1 MVVRTTEWANAE
13 ARSPRGGSEVRVSTQ
28 TGGGTEADRS
38 EAAAVTAL
46 AVRAAAAYGRPDL
59 AASLAAARDRL
70 ADTGARVLV
79 VGDFKQGKSALV
91 GELVGIPVCPVH
103 DDVATRLPTVVRH
116 GAETTATLVGSTSV
130 GNPTDTVD
138 AVEVRRAV
146 GAADLARAVTG
157 DLPADPGAAWTAAEV
172 TVPDGLPADGLVLVD
187 TPGESGPRS
196 ARGLAVRAGFPEAHA
211 VVVVSDASRELTAPE
226 IALIRAAATQCG
238 TVLVALT
245 KVDLHPR
252 WREVRDLDRR
262 HLAAHG
268 LDVAVLPVS
277 ATLHAH
283 ARRLRDQGDAGA
295 DAVAAE
301 SGVPAL
307 AERLRERVADPAGA
321 RLAVGVLD
329 HVARAVAEMGA
340 ALEAERVGLEDPEGA
355 REMAADLATARD
367 RAAELKERSARWQQT
382 LGDGVSD
389 LVSDIDWDLRDRMR
403 HVVRAAEEALDA
415 ADPGASWDTFA
426 PWLTE
431 EIGEAV
437 ATTFV
442 WAGERTWRLAE
453 RVAEHF
459 ALSGDEVRGRL
470 PGAPV
475 GALPAA
481 GRSDGVG
488 PESPVEQTMP
498 GGMLVR
504 AELPAVPGIEAPELE
519 RIGFANGIVVGMRGS
534 YGGVLMVGMVTTLSG
549 LALINPLSVGAGVL
563 LGSKTVHDERKRALQ
578 RRRAESKQAVRR
590 HADEVLHLAGKRS
603 RDLLRDVQ
611 RTLRDHFTAQAETLA
626 RSVAEAVTAAA
637 AAEEIATNQRER
649 RLRDVRAE
657 LGRIDLL
664 AERVQTCRA
673 AFAVA
678 ADVSG
683 PTSHGPDE
691 RLVRD
696 DRRHERVVRSGAPQP
711 LAHSGTAP

>member
-1 MVVRTTEWANAE
+1 V
-13 ARSPRGGSEVRVSTQ
+13 GTQ
-28 TGGGTEADRS
+28 TGGGTEASRR

-46 AVRAAAAYGRPDL
+46 AVRAASAYGRPDL
-59 AASLAAARDRL
+59 AADLAAARDRL

-91 GELVGIPVCPVH
+91 GELVGTPVCPVH

-116 GAETTATLVGSTSV
+116 GAETTAILVGSRD
-130 GNPTDTVD
+130 GAADTPDD
-138 AVEVRRAV
+138 AEVRRAV

-157 DLPADPGAAWTAAEV
+157 ELPADPGATWTAAEV

-226 IALIRAAATQCG
+226 IALIRAAAEQCG
-238 TVLVALT
+238 TVVVALT

-268 LDVAVLPVS
+268 LDVEVVPVS

-283 ARRLRDQGDAGA
+283 ARRLRERGEAGA
-295 DAVAAE
+295 DAVAVE

-307 AERLRERVADPAGA
+307 ADRLRAQVADPAGA
-321 RLAVGVLD
+321 GLAVGVLD
-329 HVARAVAEMGA
+329 RVAHAVTEMGA
-340 ALEAERVGLEDPEGA
+340 ALETERVGLEDPERA
-355 REMAADLATARD
+355 REVAADLTAARD
-367 RAAELKERSARWQQT
+367 RAGELKERSARWQQT
-382 LGDGVSD
+382 LADGVSD

-442 WAGERTWRLAE
+442 WAGERTWWLAE

-459 ALSGDEVRGRL
+459 ALSGDDVRGRL
-470 PGAPV
+470 PGVP
-475 GALPAA
+475 GALALERGEGPE
-481 GRSDGVG
+481 

-498 GGMLVR
+498 GGMVVR
-504 AELPAVPGIEAPELE
+504 AELPQVPGIEVPELE

-549 LALINPLSVGAGVL
+549 LALVNPFSVGAGVL
-563 LGSKTVHDERKRALQ
+563 LGSKTIRDERKRALQ
-578 RRRAESKQAVRR
+578 RRRAEAKQAVRR

-637 AAEEIATNQRER
+637 AAQEIATNQRER

-657 LGRIDLL
+657 LGRIELL
-664 AERVQTCRA
+664 AERVATVRA
-673 AFAVA
+673 SFAA
-678 ADVSG
+678 AAA
-683 PTSHGPDE
+683 HGASE
-691 RLVRD
+691 RPVRAP
-696 DRRHERVVRSGAPQP
+696 RSSESAVRSDGSGA
-711 LAHSGTAP
+711 LAHSGAGAR

>member
-1 MVVRTTEWANAE
+1 M
-13 ARSPRGGSEVRVSTQ
+13 Q
-28 TGGGTEADRS
+28 TGGGETDRQ
-38 EAAAVTAL
+38 EAAAITAL
-46 AVRAAAAYGRPDL
+46 AVRAASAYGRPDL
-59 AASLAAARDRL
+59 AASLADARDRL

-79 VGDFKQGKSALV
+79 VGDYKQGKSALV
-91 GELVGIPVCPVH
+91 GELVGTPVCPVH
-103 DDVATRLPTVVRH
+103 DDVATRLPTIVRH
-116 GAETTATLVGSTSV
+116 GAETTATLVGSTSEH
-130 GNPTDTVD
+130 DD
-138 AVEVRRAV
+138 AEVRRAV

-196 ARGLAVRAGFPEAHA
+196 ARGLAVRAGFPGAHA

-226 IALIRAAATQCG
+226 IALIRAAAQQCG
-238 TVLVALT
+238 TVVVALT

-268 LDVAVLPVS
+268 LDVGVVPVS

-283 ARRLRDQGDAGA
+283 ARGLRERGEAGA

-307 AERLRERVADPAGA
+307 AARLRDRVADPAGA
-321 RLAVGVLD
+321 GLAVGVLD
-329 HVARAVAEMGA
+329 RVAHAVAEMGA
-340 ALEAERVGLEDPEGA
+340 ALEAERLGLEDPERA
-355 REMAADLATARD
+355 REVAADLSAARD
-367 RAAELKERSARWQQT
+367 RAEELKERSARWQQT
-382 LGDGVSD
+382 LADGVSD

-403 HVVRAAEEALDA
+403 HVVRAGEEALDA
-415 ADPGASWDTFA
+415 ADPGASWETFA

-459 ALSGDEVRGRL
+459 ALSGDDVRGRL
-470 PGAPV
+470 PGVAHS
-475 GALPAA
+475 ALTSGDRA
-481 GRSDGVG
+481 G
-488 PESPVEQTMP
+488 PETPAEQTMP
-498 GGMLVR
+498 GGILVR
-504 AELPAVPGIEAPELE
+504 AEMPQVPAIEVPDLE

-534 YGGVLMVGMVTTLSG
+534 YGGVLMVGVVTTLSG
-549 LALINPLSVGAGVL
+549 LALINPFSVGAGVL
-563 LGSKTVHDERKRALQ
+563 LGSKTIRDERKRALQ
-578 RRRAESKQAVRR
+578 RRRAEAKQAVRR

-637 AAEEIATNQRER
+637 AAQEIATTMRER

-673 AFAVA
+673 SFAAVLL
-678 ADVSG
+678 DSSEG
-683 PTSHGPDE
+683 H
-691 RLVRD
+691 L
-696 DRRHERVVRSGAPQP
+696 RSTRPSDGAPRS
-711 LAHSGTAP
+711 AGRAYAGAGAR

>member
-1 MVVRTTEWANAE
+1 MSAEPGPDHDE
-13 ARSPRGGSEVRVSTQ
+13 AR
-28 TGGGTEADRS
+28 
-38 EAAAVTAL
+38 AVAAL
-46 AVRAAAAYGRPDL
+46 AVRAATAYGRPDL
-59 AASLAAARDRL
+59 AAALGAARDRL

-91 GELVGIPVCPVH
+91 GELVGTPVCPVH

-116 GAETTATLVGSTSV
+116 GPETTATLVGTT
-130 GNPTDTVD
+130 GDD
-138 AVEVRRAV
+138 EVRRPV
-146 GAADLARAVTG
+146 GAADLSRAVTG
-157 DLPADPGAAWTAAEV
+157 DPPDDATTWTAAEV
-172 TVPDGLPADGLVLVD
+172 TVPDGLVADGLVLVD

-226 IALIRAAATQCG
+226 IALVRAATEQCG
-238 TVLVALT
+238 TVVVALT

-268 LDVAVLPVS
+268 LEADVLPIS
-277 ATLHAH
+277 ATLAAH
-283 ARRLRDQGDAGA
+283 ARRLAERGEPTAP
-295 DAVAAE
+295 AVADE
-301 SGVPAL
+301 SGLPAL
-307 AERLRERVADPAGA
+307 AALLRDRVADPAGA
-321 RLAVGVLD
+321 GVALGVLD
-329 HVARAVAEMGA
+329 QVAGAVAELGA
-340 ALEAERVGLEDPEGA
+340 ALEAERVGLEDPERA
-355 REMAADLATARD
+355 REVAADLTAARD

-382 LGDGVSD
+382 LADGVSD

-431 EIGEAV
+431 EVAEAV

-459 ALSGDEVRGRL
+459 ALSGDDVRGRL
-470 PGAPV
+470 PGAST
-475 GALPAA
+475 GALVAA
-481 GRSDGVG
+481 HEVE

-498 GGMLVR
+498 GGVLVR
-504 AELPAVPGIEAPELE
+504 AELPRVPDIEVPELE
-519 RIGFANGIVVGMRGS
+519 RIGWANGLVVGMRGS

-549 LALINPLSVGAGVL
+549 LALINPFSVGAGVL
-563 LGSKTVHDERKRALQ
+563 LGSKTIRDERKRALQ
-578 RRRAESKQAVRR
+578 RRRAEAKQAVRK
-590 HADEVLHLAGKRS
+590 HAEEVLHLAGKRS

-611 RTLRDHFTAQAETLA
+611 RTLRDHFTGQAEILA

-637 AAEEIATNQRER
+637 AAQEVATGARDR

-657 LGRIDLL
+657 LGRVELL
-664 AERVQTCRA
+664 AERVAACRA
-673 AFAVA
+673 GFAAVA
-678 ADVSG
+678 RSSPASSEG
-683 PTSHGPDE
+683 P
-691 RLVRD
+691 
-696 DRRHERVVRSGAPQP
+696 VRSGRSSDGAPRSEP
-711 LAHSGTAP
+711 GARIHAGTAAP

>member
-1 MVVRTTEWANAE
+1 M
-13 ARSPRGGSEVRVSTQ
+13 GTQ
-28 TGGGTEADRS
+28 TGGGTEADRR

-46 AVRAAAAYGRPDL
+46 AVRAASAYGRPDL
-59 AASLAAARDRL
+59 AGDLAAARDRL

-91 GELVGIPVCPVH
+91 GELVGTPVCPVH

-116 GAETTATLVGSTSV
+116 GAETTATLVGSTH
-130 GNPTDTVD
+130 D
-138 AVEVRRAV
+138 ALPDAELRRAV

-157 DLPADPGAAWTAAEV
+157 DLPADPGATWTAAEV

-226 IALIRAAATQCG
+226 IALIRAAVEQCG

-262 HLAAHG
+262 HLGAHG
-268 LDVAVLPVS
+268 LDVEVVPVS

-283 ARRLRDQGDAGA
+283 ARRLRERGEAGA
-295 DAVAAE
+295 EAVAVE

-307 AERLRERVADPAGA
+307 ADRLRERVADPAGA
-321 RLAVGVLD
+321 GLAVGVLD
-329 HVARAVAEMGA
+329 RVAHAVTEMGA
-340 ALEAERVGLEDPEGA
+340 ALEAERVGLEDPERA
-355 REMAADLATARD
+355 RDVAADLTAARD
-367 RAAELKERSARWQQT
+367 RAGELKERSARWQQT
-382 LGDGVSD
+382 LADGVSD

-442 WAGERTWRLAE
+442 WAGERTWWLAE

-459 ALSGDEVRGRL
+459 ALSGDDVRGRL
-470 PGAPV
+470 PGVP
-475 GALPAA
+475 GARAL
-481 GRSDGVG
+481 GTGDGIE
-488 PESPVEQTMP
+488 PESPAEQTMP
-498 GGMLVR
+498 GGMVVR
-504 AELPAVPGIEAPELE
+504 AELPQVPGIEVPDLE

-549 LALINPLSVGAGVL
+549 LALINPFSVGAGVL
-563 LGSKTVHDERKRALQ
+563 LGSKTIRDERKRALQ
-578 RRRAESKQAVRR
+578 RRRAEAKQAVRR

-637 AAEEIATNQRER
+637 AAQEVATNQRER

-657 LGRIDLL
+657 LGRIELL
-664 AERVQTCRA
+664 AERVATVRA
-673 AFAVA
+673 SFAAEVA
-678 ADVSG
+678 AR
-683 PTSHGPDE
+683 GPDE
-691 RLVRD
+691 RPVRGD
-696 DRRHERVVRSGAPQP
+696 GGHERVVRPDGVRP
-711 LAHSGTAP
+711 LAHSGAGAS

>member
-1 MVVRTTEWANAE
+1 M
-13 ARSPRGGSEVRVSTQ
+13 GTQ
-28 TGGGTEADRS
+28 TGAGPEHDEAR
-38 EAAAVTAL
+38 AVTTL
-46 AVRAAAAYGRPDL
+46 AVRAASAYGRPDL
-59 AASLAAARDRL
+59 AASLTAARDRL

-91 GELVGIPVCPVH
+91 DELAGTPICPVH
-103 DDVATRLPTVVRH
+103 DDVATRLPTVLRH
-116 GAETTATLVGSTSV
+116 GPETTATLVGTSAEDEE
-130 GNPTDTVD
+130 T
-138 AVEVRRAV
+138 EVRRPV

-157 DLPADPGAAWTAAEV
+157 DSPTGTGTTWTAAEV
-172 TVPDGLPADGLVLVD
+172 TLPAGLVADGLVLVD

-196 ARGLAVRAGFPEAHA
+196 ARGLAVRAGFPEAHG

-226 IALIRAAATQCG
+226 IALVRAATEQCAT
-238 TVLVALT
+238 VVVALS

-268 LDVAVLPVS
+268 LDAEVVPVS
-277 ATLHAH
+277 ATLAAH
-283 ARRLRDQGDAGA
+283 ARRLAERGDPGA
-295 DAVAAE
+295 EAVAAE

-307 AERLRERVADPAGA
+307 ADRLRDRVADPAGTGVA
-321 RLAVGVLD
+321 LGVLEQ
-329 HVARAVAEMGA
+329 VAGAVAEMGA
-340 ALEAERVGLEDPEGA
+340 ALEAERVGLEDPERA
-355 REMAADLATARD
+355 REVAAELTAARD

-382 LGDGVSD
+382 LADGVSD

-403 HVVRAAEEALDA
+403 HLVRAAEEALDA
-415 ADPGASWDTFA
+415 ADPGGSWDTFA

-459 ALSGDEVRGRL
+459 ALSGDDVRGRL
-470 PGAPV
+470 PGVSDA
-475 GALPAA
+475 ALVA
-481 GRSDGVG
+481 RS
-488 PESPVEQTMP
+488 PESPAEQTMP
-498 GGMLVR
+498 GGMVVH
-504 AELPAVPGIEAPELE
+504 AELPRVPDIEVPELE
-519 RIGFANGIVVGMRGS
+519 RIGWANGLVVGMRGS

-549 LALINPLSVGAGVL
+549 LALVNPFSVGAGVL
-563 LGSKTVHDERKRALQ
+563 LGSKTIRDERKRALQ
-578 RRRAESKQAVRR
+578 RRRAEAKQAVRR
-590 HADEVLHLAGKRS
+590 HAEEVLHLAGKRS

-637 AAEEIATNQRER
+637 AAQEVATSARER

-657 LGRIDLL
+657 LGRVDLL
-664 AERVQTCRA
+664 AERVEACRA
-673 AFAVA
+673 SLA
-678 ADVSG
+678 AASE
-683 PTSHGPDE
+683 SSE
-691 RLVRD
+691 RHSRAH
-696 DRRHERVVRSGAPQP
+696 RRSESAVRS
-711 LAHSGTAP
+711 LAGTAPS

>member
-1 MVVRTTEWANAE
+1 MTEQTGAGEGRPGADREE
-13 ARSPRGGSEVRVSTQ
+13 AR
-28 TGGGTEADRS
+28 
-38 EAAAVTAL
+38 AVTAL
-46 AVRAAAAYGRPDL
+46 AGRAATAYGRPDL
-59 AASLAAARDRL
+59 AASLDLARDRL

-91 GELVGIPVCPVH
+91 GELVGVPVCPVH

-116 GAETTATLVGSTSV
+116 GPTTSATLVGADAQGTEIRRPVTS
-130 GNPTDTVD
+130 
-138 AVEVRRAV
+138 
-146 GAADLARAVTG
+146 ADLSDAVTG
-157 DLPADPGAAWTAAEV
+157 GSDPDGIGWTAAEV
-172 TVPDGLPADGLVLVD
+172 TVPGGLAADGLVLVD
-187 TPGESGPRS
+187 TPGEGGPRS
-196 ARGLAVRAGFPEAHA
+196 ARGLAVRAGFPEADA

-226 IALIRAAATQCG
+226 IALVRAATEQCAT
-238 TVLVALT
+238 VVVALT

-268 LDVAVLPVS
+268 LDVEVAPVS
-277 ATLHAH
+277 ATLAAH
-283 ARRLRDQGDAGA
+283 ARRLAERGEAGA

-307 AERLRERVADPAGA
+307 AARLRDRVADPAGA
-321 RLAVGVLD
+321 RLAAGVLD
-329 HVARAVAEMGA
+329 QVAGAVAEFGA
-340 ALEAERVGLEDPEGA
+340 ALEAERVGLEDPERA
-355 REMAADLATARD
+355 REVAADLSAARD
-367 RAAELKERSARWQQT
+367 RAGELKERSARWQQT
-382 LGDGVSD
+382 LADGVAD

-431 EIGEAV
+431 EAGEAV

-442 WAGERTWRLAE
+442 WAGERTWRLSE

-459 ALSGDEVRGRL
+459 ALSGDDVRGRL
-470 PGAPV
+470 PGGSG
-475 GALPAA
+475 GALVHAGGFGAA
-481 GRSDGVG
+481 E

-498 GGMLVR
+498 GGMVVR
-504 AELPAVPGIEAPELE
+504 AELPHVPGIDVPELE

-549 LALINPLSVGAGVL
+549 LALINPFSIGAGVL
-563 LGSKTVHDERKRALQ
+563 LGSKTIRDERKRALQ
-578 RRRAESKQAVRR
+578 RRRAEAKQAVRR
-590 HADEVLHLAGKRS
+590 HAEEVLHLAGKRS

-611 RTLRDHFTAQAETLA
+611 RTLRDHFTGQAEMLA

-637 AAEEIATNQRER
+637 AAQEIATGTRER

-657 LGRIDLL
+657 LGRVDLL
-664 AERVQTCRA
+664 AERVAVCRA
-673 AFAVA
+673 AFVAEVA
-678 ADVSG
+678 AASTPG
-683 PTSHGPDE
+683 PWREGSPRAPRAAEGSP
-691 RLVRD
+691 RA
-696 DRRHERVVRSGAPQP
+696 VRSESGAVHAGVGAP
-711 LAHSGTAP
+711 

>member
-1 MVVRTTEWANAE
+1 
-13 ARSPRGGSEVRVSTQ
+13 VSTQ
-28 TGGGTEADRS
+28 TGGGTEADRQ

-46 AVRAAAAYGRPDL
+46 AIRAASAYGRPDL
-59 AASLAAARDRL
+59 AATLAAARDRV

-91 GELVGIPVCPVH
+91 GELVGTPVCPVH
-103 DDVATRLPTVVRH
+103 DDVATRLPTVVRQ
-116 GAETTATLVGSTSV
+116 GAETTATLVATG
-130 GNPTDTVD
+130 DD
-138 AVEVRRAV
+138 AEVRRPV

-157 DLPADPGAAWTAAEV
+157 DLPADDGAAWAAAEV
-172 TVPDGLPADGLVLVD
+172 TVPGGLPADGVVLVD

-226 IALIRAAATQCG
+226 VALIRAAAEQCG
-238 TVLVALT
+238 TVVVALT

-252 WREVRDLDRR
+252 WREVRDLDGR

-268 LDVAVLPVS
+268 LDVEVLPVS

-283 ARRLRDQGDAGA
+283 ARRLRERGVPGA

-307 AERLRERVADPAGA
+307 ADRLRDRVADPAGA
-321 RLAVGVLD
+321 GLAVGVLD
-329 HVARAVAEMGA
+329 QVAHAVAEMGA
-340 ALEAERVGLEDPEGA
+340 ALEAERVGLEDPERA
-355 REMAADLATARD
+355 HEVAADLTTARD

-382 LGDGVSD
+382 LADGVSD

-442 WAGERTWRLAE
+442 WAGERTWWLAE

-459 ALSGDEVRGRL
+459 ALSGDDVRGRL
-470 PGAPV
+470 PGVP
-475 GALPAA
+475 GAVAALDRSEPEEPA
-481 GRSDGVG
+481 
-488 PESPVEQTMP
+488 EQTMP

-504 AELPAVPGIEAPELE
+504 AELPQVPVIDVPELE

-549 LALINPLSVGAGVL
+549 LALINPFSIGAGLL
-563 LGSKTVHDERKRALQ
+563 LGSKTVRDERKRALQ
-578 RRRAESKQAVRR
+578 RRRAEAKQAVRR

-637 AAEEIATNQRER
+637 AAQEIAANQRER

-657 LGRIDLL
+657 LGRIELL
-664 AERVQTCRA
+664 GERVQACRA
-673 AFAVA
+673 SFAA
-678 ADVSG
+678 AAAA
-683 PTSHGPDE
+683 HGSSE
-691 RLVRD
+691 RPVRA
-696 DRRHERVVRSGAPQP
+696 RRSSEGAVRSTGPAA
-711 LAHSGTAP
+711 LAHSGAGAR

>member
-1 MVVRTTEWANAE
+1 M
-13 ARSPRGGSEVRVSTQ
+13 STQ
-28 TGGGTEADRS
+28 TGGGTEADRQ

-46 AVRAAAAYGRPDL
+46 AVRAASAYGRPDL
-59 AASLAAARDRL
+59 VASLAAARDRL

-91 GELVGIPVCPVH
+91 GELVGTPICPVH

-116 GAETTATLVGSTSV
+116 GTETTATLVGSASE
-130 GNPTDTVD
+130 GDD
-138 AVEVRRAV
+138 VRRPV

-157 DLPADPGAAWTAAEV
+157 DLPPDPGTAWTAAEV
-172 TVPDGLPADGLVLVD
+172 TVPEGLPADGLVLVD

-226 IALIRAAATQCG
+226 IALIRAAAEQCG
-238 TVLVALT
+238 TVVVALT

-268 LDVAVLPVS
+268 LDVEVVPVS

-283 ARRLRDQGDAGA
+283 ARRLRERGEPGA
-295 DAVAAE
+295 DAVAVE

-307 AERLRERVADPAGA
+307 ADRLRDRVADPAGA
-321 RLAVGVLD
+321 GLAVGVLD
-329 HVARAVAEMGA
+329 QVAHAVAEMGA
-340 ALEAERVGLEDPEGA
+340 ALETERVGLEDPERA
-355 REMAADLATARD
+355 REVAADLSTARD

-382 LGDGVSD
+382 LADGVSD

-415 ADPGASWDTFA
+415 ADPGAAWDTFA

-442 WAGERTWRLAE
+442 WAGERTWWLAE
-453 RVAEHF
+453 RVADHF
-459 ALSGDEVRGRL
+459 ALSGDDVRGRL
-470 PGAPV
+470 PGVPGAP
-475 GALPAA
+475 ALER
-481 GRSDGVG
+481 GDGPE
-488 PESPVEQTMP
+488 PESPAEQTMP
-498 GGMLVR
+498 GGMVVR
-504 AELPAVPGIEAPELE
+504 AELPDVPGIEVPELE

-549 LALINPLSVGAGVL
+549 LALINPFSVGAGVL
-563 LGSKTVHDERKRALQ
+563 LGSKTIRDERKRALQ
-578 RRRAESKQAVRR
+578 RRRAEAKQAVRR

-611 RTLRDHFTAQAETLA
+611 RTLRDHFTAQAEILA

-637 AAEEIATNQRER
+637 AAQEIATNQRER

-657 LGRIDLL
+657 LGRIELL
-664 AERVQTCRA
+664 TERVATCRA
-673 AFAVA
+673 SFAGA
-678 ADVSG
+678 ASSSAPGSSEGPLRSNRSTEGAPRSVSG
-683 PTSHGPDE
+683 
-691 RLVRD
+691 R
-696 DRRHERVVRSGAPQP
+696 AY
-711 LAHSGTAP
+711 AGTAAP

>member
-1 MVVRTTEWANAE
+1 VHVN
-13 ARSPRGGSEVRVSTQ
+13 TQ
-28 TGGGTEADRS
+28 TGGGTEADRQ

-46 AVRAAAAYGRPDL
+46 AVRAASAYGRPDL
-59 AASLAAARDRL
+59 AASLATARDRL

-91 GELVGIPVCPVH
+91 GELVGTPICPVH

-116 GAETTATLVGSTSV
+116 GAETTATLVGAPS
-130 GNPTDTVD
+130 GDGPAD
-138 AVEVRRAV
+138 AAEVRRPV

-157 DLPADPGAAWTAAEV
+157 DLPADPGTAWTAAEV
-172 TVPDGLPADGLVLVD
+172 TVPEGLPADGLVLVD

-226 IALIRAAATQCG
+226 IALIRAAAEQCG
-238 TVLVALT
+238 TVVVALT

-268 LDVAVLPVS
+268 LDVEVLPVS

-283 ARRLRDQGDAGA
+283 ARRLRERGEPGA

-307 AERLRERVADPAGA
+307 ADRLRDRVADPAGA
-321 RLAVGVLD
+321 GLAVGVLD
-329 HVARAVAEMGA
+329 QVAHAVAEMGA
-340 ALEAERVGLEDPEGA
+340 ALETERVGLEDPERA
-355 REMAADLATARD
+355 REVAADLTTARD

-382 LGDGVSD
+382 LADGVSD

-415 ADPGASWDTFA
+415 ADPGASWETFA

-431 EIGEAV
+431 EVGEAV

-442 WAGERTWRLAE
+442 WAGERTWWLAG

-459 ALSGDEVRGRL
+459 ALSGDDVRGRL
-470 PGAPV
+470 PGIP
-475 GALPAA
+475 GALPV
-481 GRSDGVG
+481 GESDEPE

-498 GGMLVR
+498 GGMVVR
-504 AELPAVPGIEAPELE
+504 AELPRVPGIEVPDLE

-549 LALINPLSVGAGVL
+549 LALINPFSVGAGVL
-563 LGSKTVHDERKRALQ
+563 LGSKTVRDERKRALQ
-578 RRRAESKQAVRR
+578 RRRAEAKQAVRR

-611 RTLRDHFTAQAETLA
+611 RTLRDHFTAQAEILA
-626 RSVAEAVTAAA
+626 RSVAEAVAAA
-637 AAEEIATNQRER
+637 AAAQEVATTMRER

-657 LGRIDLL
+657 LGRIELL
-664 AERVQTCRA
+664 AERVATCRA
-673 AFAVA
+673 SFVA
-678 ADVSG
+678 LLPPPGSSEG
-683 PTSHGPDE
+683 HLRS
-691 RLVRD
+691 
-696 DRRHERVVRSGAPQP
+696 DRSSDGAPR
-711 LAHSGTAP
+711 STAGRVYAGAGAP

>member
-1 MVVRTTEWANAE
+1 MHV
-13 ARSPRGGSEVRVSTQ
+13 GTQ
-28 TGGGTEADRS
+28 TGGGTEADRR

-46 AVRAAAAYGRPDL
+46 AVRAASAYGRPDL
-59 AASLAAARDRL
+59 AASLAGARDRL

-79 VGDFKQGKSALV
+79 VGDYKQGKSALV
-91 GELVGIPVCPVH
+91 GELVGTPVCPVH

-116 GAETTATLVGSTSV
+116 GAETTATLVGTS
-130 GNPTDTVD
+130 GDGASPDGASGD
-138 AVEVRRAV
+138 GASDRPEDPEVRRPV
-146 GAADLARAVTG
+146 GAADLARAVVG

-226 IALIRAAATQCG
+226 IALIRAAAQQCD
-238 TVLVALT
+238 TVVVALT

-262 HLAAHG
+262 HLAAHR

-283 ARRLRDQGDAGA
+283 ARRLRERDEPGA

-307 AERLRERVADPAGA
+307 AAFLRDRVADPAGA
-321 RLAVGVLD
+321 GLAVGVLD
-329 HVARAVAEMGA
+329 RVAHAVTEMGA
-340 ALEAERVGLEDPEGA
+340 ALEAERVGLEDPERA
-355 REMAADLATARD
+355 REVAADLTVARD

-382 LGDGVSD
+382 LADGVSD

-415 ADPGASWDTFA
+415 ADPGASWETFA

-459 ALSGDEVRGRL
+459 ALSGDDVRGRL
-470 PGAPV
+470 PGLPGAMAV
-475 GALPAA
+475 G
-481 GRSDGVG
+481 GSDEVE
-488 PESPVEQTMP
+488 PESPMEQTMP
-498 GGMLVR
+498 GGVLVR
-504 AELPAVPGIEAPELE
+504 AELPQVPGIEVPDLE

-549 LALINPLSVGAGVL
+549 LALINPFSVGAGVL
-563 LGSKTVHDERKRALQ
+563 LGSKTVRDERKRALQ
-578 RRRAESKQAVRR
+578 RRRAEAKQAVRR

-611 RTLRDHFTAQAETLA
+611 RTLRDHFTAQAESLA
-626 RSVAEAVTAAA
+626 RSVAEAVTAASA
-637 AAEEIATNQRER
+637 AQEIATNQRER

-664 AERVQTCRA
+664 AERVQVCRA
-673 AFAVA
+673 SFAAAAVA
-678 ADVSG
+678 PPGSREGNPRADRATEGS
-683 PTSHGPDE
+683 PRAE
-691 RLVRD
+691 RAGRAYAGA
-696 DRRHERVVRSGAPQP
+696 GAP
-711 LAHSGTAP
+711 